1 MFSELSGIAGS
12 APFAQRLTQAQI
24 SLRRQSRLGRRPSI
38 GIMNAKLE
46 SPFND

>member
-1 MFSELSGIAGS
+1 MSGIAGS
-12 APFAQRLTQAQI
+12 APFAQRLTQVQK

-46 SPFND
+46 LRFND